1 MLPLT
6 RSGTAISLV
15 LDLFLA
21 GMVAH
26 GIVHVERQLAAR
38 SNFVR
43 SILASSTELAMVAL
57 LLQKETVAPLTTFLV
72 GLVYAKLFVVGGLCL
87 LLCGL
92 NSAPDRD
99 RCTSEWLLAL
109 CGAIVFAAR
118 SSAEGQS
125 QPAASTAL
133 LLLLIHV
140 GFVYYAAESDSSD
153 LSAEQSRQGPLLFVL
168 IVLRTAAIG
177 LGYRILEQLETLP
190 GSLLPNETIVYLV
203 FLPLLTIA
211 MDQSSTIKRRVTGR
225 RVEQWSD
232 IIQTVSFTYF
242 FVRPLATLVRSEF
255 DPTGGRKPLALCLI
269 VASAW
274 MKISK
279 VPLYAKGLA
288 DVEHRILQA

>member
-1 MLPLT
+1 M
-6 RSGTAISLV
+6 
-15 LDLFLA
+15 
-21 GMVAH
+21 
-26 GIVHVERQLAAR
+26 
-38 SNFVR
+38 
-43 SILASSTELAMVAL
+43 
-57 LLQKETVAPLTTFLV
+57 
-72 GLVYAKLFVVGGLCL
+72 
-87 LLCGL
+87 
-92 NSAPDRD
+92 
-99 RCTSEWLLAL
+99 
-109 CGAIVFAAR
+109 
-118 SSAEGQS
+118 
-125 QPAASTAL
+125 
-133 LLLLIHV
+133 
-140 GFVYYAAESDSSD
+140 YYAAESDSSD

-242 FVRPLATLVRSEF
+242 FVRPLATLVRSEI

-279 VPLYAKGLA
+279 VPCKYQIVIPLHELTIHSIREGFGRTF
-288 DVEHRILQA
+288 VVCIRILSLPDSTPGR

>member
-1 MLPLT
+1 MADQLEKCFLALRDVCSSYSTLCRILLVHVAIVKMLPLT

-118 SSAEGQS
+118 SSAEG
-125 QPAASTAL
+125 
-133 LLLLIHV
+133 
-140 GFVYYAAESDSSD
+140 
-153 LSAEQSRQGPLLFVL
+153 
-168 IVLRTAAIG
+168 
-177 LGYRILEQLETLP
+177 
-190 GSLLPNETIVYLV
+190 
-203 FLPLLTIA
+203 
-211 MDQSSTIKRRVTGR
+211 M
-225 RVEQWSD
+225 
-232 IIQTVSFTYF
+232 
-242 FVRPLATLVRSEF
+242 
-255 DPTGGRKPLALCLI
+255 
-269 VASAW
+269 
-274 MKISK
+274 
-279 VPLYAKGLA
+279 
-288 DVEHRILQA
+288 